1 MRRVFITHV
10 FNRWMRKIGVT
21 NHDLLRA
28 VDEMARGLI
37 DADLGGNIVKKRL
50 ALPGRGKR
58 GGARTI
64 VATRKAGIWFF
75 LIGFA
80 KNEKSTI
87 DAAEL
92 KALQELAWQ
101 YLQLDKREL
110 EQAVEDGIFTEI
122 EHEQHEA

>member
-1 MRRVFITHV
+1 
-10 FNRWMRKIGVT
+10 MRKIGVT

-28 VDEMARGLI
+28 INEMAQGLI

-58 GGARTI
+58 GSARTI
-64 VATRKAGIWFF
+64 VATRKAETWFF

-87 DAAEL
+87 DATEL

-101 YLQLDKREL
+101 YLQLNKREL
-110 EQAVEDGIFTEI
+110 GQAVEDGIFTEI
-122 EHEQHEA
+122 EDEQQ